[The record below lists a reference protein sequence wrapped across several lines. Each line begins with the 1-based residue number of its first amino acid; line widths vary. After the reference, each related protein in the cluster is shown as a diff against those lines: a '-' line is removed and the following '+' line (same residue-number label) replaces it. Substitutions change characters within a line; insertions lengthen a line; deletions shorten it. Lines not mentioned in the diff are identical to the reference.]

1 MDKMTPRSVDP
12 FSSPD
17 EAKIATSSAP
27 IGQDE
32 YIFPLSDLSVLAWLR
47 LELTGETDI
56 GSEILHWNT
65 AGQSSRNRTG

>member
-1 MDKMTPRSVDP
+1 MTPRSVDP

-17 EAKIATSSAP
+17 EPKIANSSAP

-32 YIFPLSDLSVLAWLR
+32 YIFPLSDLRVLAWLR
-47 LELTGETDI
+47 LVRTGEPVI
-56 GSEILHWNT
+56 GSQILHWKT

>member
-1 MDKMTPRSVDP
+1 M
-12 FSSPD
+12 D

-32 YIFPLSDLSVLAWLR
+32 YIFPLSDLSVLVSLR
-47 LELTGETDI
+47 LVRTGETVI
-56 GSEILHWNT
+56 GSEIHWKT